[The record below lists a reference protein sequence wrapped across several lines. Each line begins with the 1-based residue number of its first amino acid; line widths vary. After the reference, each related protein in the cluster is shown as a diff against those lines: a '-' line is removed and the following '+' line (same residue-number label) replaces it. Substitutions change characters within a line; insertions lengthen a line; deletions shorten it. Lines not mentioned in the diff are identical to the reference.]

1 MAEKPRFYDA
11 AVAKIVSLTDSVKH
25 FLLEYPKDADAN
37 FIAGQF
43 MMVHLEKEGKP
54 HKKPYSIASSPLLAT
69 LGRPQGSPLLELC
82 IKIVEGGY
90 VSTWFFGLK
99 EGDVIHTSI
108 PYGVFTIREPWQ
120 DNLVFVGTGTG
131 IAPLRGMIQR
141 LYEQNFAKDIWLIF
155 GNRYE
160 TDVLYE
166 SEWRELE
173 KKHANFHFIPTVSR
187 PKNWKGETAYVQDI
201 VRRVFAGRTEGLD
214 FYGCGLVPM
223 CQQLKAALLEMNIP
237 KERIHFEQF
246 T

>member
-11 AVAKIVSLTDSVKH
+11 KVTKIVELSGTVKH
-25 FLLEYPKDADAN
+25 FVLEYAPEADTR

-43 MMVHLEKEGKP
+43 LMVHLERDGKP
-54 HKKPYSIASSPLLAT
+54 HKKSYSIASSPS
-69 LGRPQGSPLLELC
+69 LGHKIELC
-82 IKIVEGGY
+82 IKLVEGGY

-99 EGDVIHTSI
+99 EGDVIHTSL
-108 PYGVFTIREPWQ
+108 PYGFFTVREPWQ
-120 DNLVFVGTGTG
+120 DHLVFVGTGTG
-131 IAPLRGMIQR
+131 VAPLRGMIQK
-141 LYEQNFAKDIWLIF
+141 LYEQSCTKDIWLIF

-166 SEWRELE
+166 AEWRALE
-173 KKHANFHFIPTVSR
+173 KEHKNFHFIPTVSR
-187 PKNWKGETAYVQDI
+187 PKDWKGETAYVQEI
-201 VRRVFAGRTEGLD
+201 VKRLFHGKTEGLD